1 MTDGTHEERNLGW
14 FPHERLDV
22 FHAALEFAGWVRA
35 VRSRIPRAKLRGQLE
50 EAAESIVLNIC
61 EAAGR
66 SGGSR
71 RHQFEIAY
79 GSAAECHGAVCLCRI
94 YGVPNTEEALHLL
107 HRIRRMLAGL
117 HRP

>member
-1 MTDGTHEERNLGW
+1 MTDGTHDKHDLGW

-22 FHAALEFAGWVRA
+22 FHAALEFAVWVRA
-35 VRSRIPRAKLRGQLE
+35 ARKEIPRAKLRNQLE

-71 RHQFEIAY
+71 RNQFEIAY

-94 YGVPNTEEALHLL
+94 WGVRHAEEALRLL

-117 HRP
+117 H

>member
-1 MTDGTHEERNLGW
+1 MANHTEENRQGW

-22 FHAALEFAGWVRA
+22 FHVALEFAAWVHS
-35 VRSRIPRAKLRGQLE
+35 VRKMVPRARLRGQLE

-71 RHQFEIAY
+71 RNQFEIAY

-94 YGVPNTEEALHLL
+94 RGVPRTDEGLRLL

-117 HRP
+117 H

>member
-1 MTDGTHEERNLGW
+1 MTDGAHETTQSLGW

-22 FHAALEFAGWVRA
+22 FHAALDFRFWVRA
-35 VRSRIPRAKLRGQLE
+35 ARKRIPRAKLRNQLDD
-50 EAAESIVLNIC
+50 AAESVVLNVC
-61 EAAGR
+61 EGAGR

-71 RHQFEIAY
+71 RNHFEIAY

-94 YGVPNTEEALHLL
+94 WGVPRIEEALHLL

-117 HRP
+117 H

>member
-1 MTDGTHEERNLGW
+1 MTNGTHNNNQGW

-22 FHAALEFAGWVRA
+22 FRAAIEFAAWICSERKK
-35 VRSRIPRAKLRGQLE
+35 IPRARLRNQLE
-50 EAAESIVLNIC
+50 DAAESIVLNIC

-71 RHQFEIAY
+71 RNQFEIAY
-79 GSAAECHGAVCLCRI
+79 GSAAECHGALCLCRI
-94 YGVPNTEEALHLL
+94 WGVPQTEEAMHLL

-117 HRP
+117 H